1 MGKGIL
7 AAVNFRQLD
16 LNLLRVLCAVH
27 RTGSVTEAAHRLA
40 LSQPATSNALTRLRR
55 YFDDRLFVRSPRG
68 LHPTPLAQR
77 LAPLVAAHLD
87 ALEAAFA
94 IGDEFDPATH
104 AVHWRLSLSDLG
116 ETLFLPPLAH
126 VLRAL
131 APRCRLSNESVA
143 VSEVSSALGER
154 KIDLAIGILE
164 PLHRGIDNEVL
175 LQESFVGIT
184 GQRWPLAHAPED
196 ATLTMAQLERAPLAV
211 ASPTATAHGLVDTW
225 LQHTKLTEHI
235 VVEARHY
242 VPLPALVLHSDL
254 LAIVPAMWARAA
266 LRQYP
271 VRVWALPGR
280 PPRYQVSM
288 AWHESAGTGAAHG
301 WLRARVRELFQHG

>member
-1 MGKGIL
+1 M
-7 AAVNFRQLD
+7 NFRQLD
-16 LNLLRVLCAVH
+16 LNLLRVLCAVY
-27 RTGSVTEAAHRLA
+27 RTGSVTEAAHQLA

-55 YFDDRLFVRSPRG
+55 HFDDQLFARSPRG

-77 LAPLVAAHLD
+77 LAPLVIEHLD

-94 IGDEFDPATH
+94 VGDEFDPASH

-126 VLRAL
+126 ALRAL
-131 APRCRLSNESVA
+131 APRCRLSNEAVA
-143 VSEVSSALGER
+143 ASSVSSALTER

-164 PLHRGIDNEVL
+164 PLQRGIDSEVL
-175 LQESFVGIT
+175 LRESFVAIT
-184 GQRWPLAHAPED
+184 GQRWSQAHAPED
-196 ATLTMAQLERAPLAV
+196 AVLTMAQLERAPLAL
-211 ASPTATAHGLVDTW
+211 ASPTATAHDAVDAW
-225 LQHTKLTEHI
+225 LRQWKLTEQT

-242 VPLPALVLHSDL
+242 VALPALVLHSDL
-254 LAIVPAMWARAA
+254 LAIVPAMWAQAA
-266 LRQYP
+266 RRQYP

-288 AWHESAGTGAAHG
+288 AWHESASVGAAHG